1 MSEVVPPLKL
11 WIYPLSAISII
22 LLWFFS
28 YAYTGYGPYARVV
41 ALAHRSL
48 EQALIENTSDTS
60 ALSIVIVGS
69 SLTENAFSD
78 PKEIENN
85 LSKATNKKAKVLR
98 VALNYMDMDMA
109 HQIDFFE
116 YVTKYPP
123 NYLFIENTF
132 NMINPDSS
140 NALPVNVDAA
150 LLHIRN
156 NIRGALGMPM
166 HDDYYT
172 KWYTYD
178 EKPLPGSDFY
188 THNFDSITFRYL
200 KEKKLHVVRKIIQNG
215 EANSAY
221 DLLMRRNS
229 KVVFLDPP
237 QSNKLPHNFLDR
249 ESTSE
254 LNEVLKFYETQ
265 YGVECW
271 RFPRQMADSCF
282 TDGAHLNSEGAM
294 QYQEWFVS
302 EIASKK

>member
-1 MSEVVPPLKL
+1 MSEEIPPLKL
-11 WIYPLSAISII
+11 WIYPISAVAII
-22 LLWFFS
+22 VLWFFS
-28 YAYTGYGPYARVV
+28 YAYTDYGPYARVV
-41 ALAHRSL
+41 ALSRRSL

-60 ALSIVIVGS
+60 ALSIVLLGS
-69 SLTENAFSD
+69 SLTESAFSD

-85 LSKATNKKAKVLR
+85 ISKATNKKVKVLR

-109 HQIDFFE
+109 YRIHFFD
-116 YVTKYPP
+116 YVAKHPP

-200 KEKKLHVVRKIIQNG
+200 TKKIPHVVRKITQNG
-215 EANSAY
+215 VANSAY
-221 DLLMRRNS
+221 DLLMKS
-229 KVVFLDPP
+229 DAKVIFLDMP
-237 QSNKLPHNFLDR
+237 QSNKIPKNFLDR

-254 LNEVLKFYETQ
+254 LDEVLKFYETR
-265 YGVECW
+265 YHVDCW
-271 RFPRQMADSCF
+271 SFPRQMADSCF
-282 TDGAHLNSEGAM
+282 TDGAHLNSEGAR
-294 QYQEWFVS
+294 QYQKWFVS